1 MANLFSRLAN
11 NWQLKLLALALAFLF
26 WASLRRD
33 QPYTYTVPNVPIQV
47 VNNDP
52 DWVLA
57 EPPDPAS
64 AAVTFQGTG
73 GDLLQIASEAP
84 QIMVPVE
91 RVTDSTG
98 MQVLR
103 PGWVQFGQLPVRV
116 TDIRPNTVRIT
127 FDHLGAKLLRLGYEL
142 SGSPAPGFELAGP
155 PIIDPPAVRASGGA
169 RRLGRIDSLTL
180 HLNLDNRSGVDTLEV
195 PIDTVGT
202 GIVVS
207 PQRVRVIVPLRPV
220 SEAERMDASP
230 ARP

>member
-1 MANLFSRLAN
+1 MTYLLARLAN

-33 QPYTYTVPNVPIQV
+33 QPYTYTVANVPILV

-57 EPPDPAS
+57 EPPDPPT

-73 GDLLQIASEAP
+73 GDLLQIASESP

-91 RVTDSTG
+91 RVADSTG
-98 MQVLR
+98 VQVLR

-142 SGSPAPGFELAGP
+142 SGAPAPGFELAGP
-155 PIIDPPAVRASGGA
+155 PVIDPPAVRASGGA

-180 HLNLDNRSGVDTLEV
+180 HLNLDNRRGVDTLEV
-195 PIDTVGT
+195 PIDTAGT
-202 GIVVS
+202 GIIVS

-220 SEAERMDASP
+220 TDPDRLGP
-230 ARP
+230 PPGRP